1 MYGNR
6 DVWGRQSA
14 LSPRFLPAPR
24 VKFQIP
30 PRSYLCP
37 YCNRTV
43 SDNVF
48 WPKIKLFC
56 IYHFSKFTSTLTR
69 WRTICSFVD
78 FGLKKYTTCERAA
91 NQSRLRETSL
101 MLKLYFIRTRL
112 LAYFNSQKY
121 LIGAET

>member
-1 MYGNR
+1 MRYTFLPSNFPPFR
-6 DVWGRQSA
+6 
-14 LSPRFLPAPR
+14 LSPVNA
-24 VKFQIP
+24 
-30 PRSYLCP
+30 
-37 YCNRTV
+37 
-43 SDNVF
+43 
-48 WPKIKLFC
+48 
-56 IYHFSKFTSTLTR
+56 R